1 MSSPARKRRPAAKPG
16 AGETPKLSGLRGKRH
31 GKSKEH
37 APAISEDELL
47 ALVPGGLAT
56 AFVNARM
63 HDRALALA
71 GLGEPSDWDG
81 EMPELPEEIASED
94 HDSLSNLMGRFAS
107 VLSTATWHASKA
119 YIHHGFYKQVAD
131 YLEDV
136 AILESGQS
144 NEQKRK
150 AEASTQE
157 AVVTARALE
166 QSAYS
171 DYVRMRELGKTLKI
185 RHATVSRVGGFVAD
199 EVETEDQDEAPK
211 RSSRG
216 SSAGASRGGARG
228 SGRAGRSRR

>member
-1 MSSPARKRRPAAKPG
+1 MPQATRRRRPPTNG
-16 AGETPKLSGLRGKRH
+16 ADKPKLGGLASKKRNSG
-31 GKSKEH
+31 
-37 APAISEDELL
+37 PSEEELL

-81 EMPELPEEIASED
+81 EMPELPEDIAAED
-94 HDSLSNLMGRFAS
+94 HDTLSNLLGRFAS
-107 VLSTATWHASKA
+107 CLSTATWHAAKA
-119 YIHHGFYKQVAD
+119 YILHGFYKQVGD

-136 AILESGQS
+136 AVLESEQS
-144 NEQKRK
+144 SEQKRK
-150 AEASTQE
+150 ADAATQE
-157 AVVTARALE
+157 SVVTARALE

-185 RHATVSRVGGFVAD
+185 RHATVSRVGGFVAED
-199 EVETEDQDEAPK
+199 TETEDQDEAPK
-211 RSSRG
+211 RSTRGLGAGTSRG
-216 SSAGASRGGARG
+216 TGRG

>member
-1 MSSPARKRRPAAKPG
+1 MPTPTRRRRPAAKRD
-16 AGETPKLSGLRGKRH
+16 AGEPSLSKPSGKRRGKSR
-31 GKSKEH
+31 GD

-81 EMPELPEEIASED
+81 EMPELPEDIATED
-94 HDSLSNLMGRFAS
+94 HDSLSNLMGKFAS
-107 VLSTATWHASKA
+107 VLSTSIWHASKA

-136 AILESGQS
+136 AILESDQS

-150 AEASTQE
+150 AQAATNE

-185 RHATVSRVGGFVAD
+185 RHATVSRVGGFMGD
-199 EVETEDQDEAPK
+199 EAETEDQDEAPK

-216 SSAGASRGGARG
+216 TGAGTSRGGGRG
-228 SGRAGRSRR
+228 SGRAGRARR

>member
-1 MSSPARKRRPAAKPG
+1 MPGKLRGLGGKRPA
-16 AGETPKLSGLRGKRH
+16 
-31 GKSKEH
+31 KEG
-37 APAISEDELL
+37 ISEEELL
-47 ALVPGGLAT
+47 DLVPGGLAT

-81 EMPELPEEIASED
+81 EMPELPEDIASQD
-94 HDSLSNLMGRFAS
+94 HDSLSNLLGDFAS
-107 VLSTATWHASKA
+107 CLSTSIWHAAKA
-119 YIHHGFYKQVAD
+119 YVNHGFYKQVGD

-136 AILESGQS
+136 AVLDSQQS
-144 NEQKRK
+144 SEQKRK
-150 AEASTQE
+150 SDAATQE

-171 DYVRMRELGKTLKI
+171 DYVRFRELGKTLKI

-199 EVETEDQDEAPK
+199 DVETEDQDEAP
-211 RSSRG
+211 RSSTRG
-216 SSAGASRGGARG
+216 RSAGTSRGGGRG

>member
-1 MSSPARKRRPAAKPG
+1 M
-16 AGETPKLSGLRGKRH
+16 AGKLRGLGGKRPD
-31 GKSKEH
+31 KEEG
-37 APAISEDELL
+37 PSEEELL

-81 EMPELPEEIASED
+81 EMPELPEDIAKED
-94 HDSLSNLMGRFAS
+94 HDSLSNLLGAFAS
-107 VLSTATWHASKA
+107 CLSTSTWHAAKA
-119 YIHHGFYKQVAD
+119 YIQHGFYKQVGD

-136 AILESGQS
+136 AILESQQS
-144 NEQKRK
+144 SEQKRK
-150 AEASTQE
+150 ADASTQD
-157 AVVTARALE
+157 AVVAARALE
-166 QSAYS
+166 QLAYS

-199 EVETEDQDEAPK
+199 EVETEDQDEAP
-211 RSSRG
+211 RSSTRG
-216 SSAGASRGGARG
+216 RGAGTSRGGGRG

>member
-81 EMPELPEEIASED
+81 EMPELPEDIAQED
-94 HDSLSNLMGRFAS
+94 HDSLSRLLGKFAS
-107 VLSTATWHASKA
+107 VLSTATWHAAKA
-119 YIHHGFYKQVAD
+119 YIQHGFYKQVAD

-136 AILESGQS
+136 AILS
-144 NEQKRK
+144 R
-150 AEASTQE
+150 ASPTS
-157 AVVTARALE
+157 R
-166 QSAYS
+166 S
-171 DYVRMRELGKTLKI
+171 VRPRRQPRRQWSPL
-185 RHATVSRVGGFVAD
+185 
-199 EVETEDQDEAPK
+199 APW
-211 RSSRG
+211 SSRPTRTTCGCG
-216 SSAGASRGGARG
+216 SLAR
-228 SGRAGRSRR
+228 R

>member
-1 MSSPARKRRPAAKPG
+1 MPTPTRRRRPAARRDAEETSAPKP
-16 AGETPKLSGLRGKRH
+16 SGKRH
-31 GKSKEH
+31 GKSKES

-81 EMPELPEEIASED
+81 DMPDLPEDIASED
-94 HDSLSNLMGRFAS
+94 HDALSNLMGKFAS
-107 VLSTATWHASKA
+107 VLSTSIWHASKA

-136 AILESGQS
+136 TLLESEQS
-144 NEQKRK
+144 NEAKRK
-150 AEASTQE
+150 AEAATNE

-199 EVETEDQDEAPK
+199 DTETEDQDEAPK

-216 SSAGASRGGARG
+216 GGAGASRGGGRG